1 MINAAMTL
9 RELIG
14 KYTLA
19 EIMPLLKGHS
29 RNEPADTEH
38 YLYMQAWSELQ
49 YLSQLAPEEMAR
61 LYQRDLSDI
70 IALQEPIRVHWAT
83 DSADEPPYISAYD
96 CEGDYWTSLIE
107 REVVT
112 EIDIDAPSALATI
125 LWHLTFWGFSD
136 YKRTYPFEAT
146 HPDTCYNL
154 AAIALRM
161 KQHKWETNII
171 IMARKEGERTEILYQ
186 GSKVLFDTYP
196 RRSRIKCKRFA
207 RIERRIEALER
218 MDELSGRIDVLVA
231 NSTTS
236 AQELEFLYGSRSHW
250 YDFQT
255 RAYDR
260 ATRLDYALEQLALL
274 KPHLSKADGWIVRIS
289 THEYDDLSVIECE
302 RLSAELSAYAPEGL
316 KLIFGKGHEIYPE
329 ELSFSLIAYTDRGLK
344 PRPRRKPGLC
354 SSPYPA
360 RLAHCI
366 ERGKKRENLK
376 T

>member
-1 MINAAMTL
+1 MINTAMTL

-19 EIMPLLKGHS
+19 ELIPHLKGHG
-29 RNEPADTEH
+29 RNGQADAEQ

-49 YLSQLAPEEMAR
+49 HLAQLTPEEMTR
-61 LYQRDLSDI
+61 LYRRDLSDI
-70 IALQEPIRVHWAT
+70 IAPQEPIRVHWAT
-83 DSADEPPYISAYD
+83 DSTDEPPYLSAYD

-107 REVVT
+107 REVSV
-112 EIDIDAPSALATI
+112 EVDIDEAAALATV

-136 YKRTYPFEAT
+136 YRRTYPFEAN
-146 HPDTCYNL
+146 HLDSCYNL
-154 AAIALRM
+154 AAIALLH
-161 KQHKWETNII
+161 KQYKWEKKRII
-171 IMARKEGERTEILYQ
+171 TTRKKNGRTEVLYQ
-186 GSKVLFDTYP
+186 GLEALYYIPP
-196 RRSRIKCKRFA
+196 RRSRIKRKRFA

-218 MDELSGRIDVLVA
+218 MDELSGRIDGLVA
-231 NSTTS
+231 SSTAS
-236 AQELEFLYGSRSHW
+236 VQELEFLYGSRSHW

-260 ATRLDYALEQLALL
+260 AKRLEYALEQLALL

-289 THEYDDLSVIECE
+289 THEYDDLSAIERE
-302 RLSAELSAYAPEGL
+302 RLSAELSAHAPECL
-316 KLIFGKGHEIYPE
+316 KLIFGKSHEVYPA
-329 ELSFSLIAYTDRGLK
+329 ELSFSLVVYTDRGLK

-366 ERGKKRENLK
+366 ERGRNKPY
-376 T
+376 

>member
-9 RELIG
+9 RELID

-19 EIMPLLKGHS
+19 ELMPHLKGHGH
-29 RNEPADTEH
+29 NEQADAEQ

-49 YLSQLAPEEMAR
+49 HLAQLTPEEMSR
-61 LYQRDLSDI
+61 LYRRDLSDI
-70 IALQEPIRVHWAT
+70 IAPQEPIRVHWAN
-83 DSADEPPYISAYD
+83 DSTGEPPYLSAYD

-107 REVVT
+107 REVSIEV
-112 EIDIDAPSALATI
+112 DIDEVAALATV

-136 YKRTYPFEAT
+136 YRRTYPLEAN

-154 AAIALRM
+154 AAIALRL
-161 KQHKWETNII
+161 KQYKWEEAKRII
-171 IMARKEGERTEILYQ
+171 TTRKTDGRTKVLYQ
-186 GSKVLFDTYP
+186 ELEALYYSPP
-196 RRSRIKCKRFA
+196 RRSRIKYKRFA

-218 MDELSGRIDVLVA
+218 MDELSGQIDVLVA
-231 NSTTS
+231 NSTAS

-255 RAYDR
+255 RVYDR
-260 ATRLDYALEQLALL
+260 AKRLDYALEQLALL
-274 KPHLSKADGWIVRIS
+274 KPHLPKAYGWIVRVS
-289 THEYDDLSVIECE
+289 THEYDDLSAIECE
-302 RLSAELSAYAPEGL
+302 RLSAELSAHAPEGL
-316 KLIFGKGHEIYPE
+316 KLIFGKSHEVYPE

-344 PRPRRKPGLC
+344 LRPRRKPGLC

-366 ERGKKRENLK
+366 ERP
-376 T
+376 

>member
-1 MINAAMTL
+1 MINTAMTL

-19 EIMPLLKGHS
+19 EIMPYLKGHGH
-29 RNEPADTEH
+29 NEPADTEH

-61 LYQRDLSDI
+61 LYQRDLRDI
-70 IALQEPIRVHWAT
+70 IAPQEPIRVHWANDST
-83 DSADEPPYISAYD
+83 DDPPYISAYD

-107 REVVT
+107 RELS
-112 EIDIDAPSALATI
+112 IDLDIDELSALATI

-136 YKRTYPFEAT
+136 YKRTYPFEAN
-146 HPDTCYNL
+146 HPDTLYNL
-154 AAIALRM
+154 AAIALRL
-161 KQHKWETNII
+161 KQYKWEEDCVITTRKTN
-171 IMARKEGERTEILYQ
+171 GRTKVLYQ
-186 GSKVLFDTYP
+186 RLEALYYSPP
-196 RRSRIKCKRFA
+196 RRSRIKYKRFA

-274 KPHLSKADGWIVRIS
+274 KPHLSKADGWIVCVS
-289 THEYDDLSVIECE
+289 THEYDDLSAIEVE
-302 RLSAELSAYAPEGL
+302 RLSAALLAHAPEGL
-316 KLIFGKGHEIYPE
+316 KLIFGKNHEVYPE

-366 ERGKKRENLK
+366 ERGKRKP
-376 T
+376 